1 VRLTVREIGAC
12 GVSSFFTSS
21 RCRAFFCGPQ
31 KHPNIQGQGAES
43 AVKEPRQLKDTA
55 PIGNVP
61 IVKASRFLAENPVC
75 SASQVLIVVAPQCVG
90 FRARIEIGSPASS
103 RGQSPVQT
111 NEPVYVPHANM
122 FRSMPSFTTK
132 EVAAD
137 AGIQPKAVMFASM
150 VPQGSSR
157 MFDSADLRRTP
168 SAGGVAGED
177 LTELDGILEGRASDS
192 DPPQPKPLPTRRES
206 LI

>member
-1 VRLTVREIGAC
+1 VRLNVREIGAC
-12 GVSSFFTSS
+12 GVSSFFVSS
-21 RCRAFFCGPQ
+21 RCRAFYCGPQ

-43 AVKEPRQLKDTA
+43 AVKEPSQLKDTA

-61 IVKASRFLAENPVC
+61 IVKASRFLADNPVC
-75 SASQVLIVVAPQCVG
+75 TSSQVLIVVAPQCVG

-111 NEPVYVPHANM
+111 NEPAPVPHASM
-122 FRSMPSFTTK
+122 FRSMPSFTSK
-132 EVAAD
+132 AAGGVAAD

-150 VPQGSSR
+150 VPQGSSK
-157 MFDSADLRRTP
+157 MFDNADLRRIP
-168 SAGGVAGED
+168 SAGGVSGVD
-177 LTELDGILEGRASDS
+177 LVDIPEGQASDS
-192 DPPQPKPLPTRRES
+192 DPPQPKPLPHRRES